1 MKKIT
6 ENRILVW
13 LMFAPFLFLFGL
25 PVLVG
30 WTVIQLVIYDKD
42 KKKYDYYNTPLQ
54 DRPEIIEM
62 NKPENLTAE
71 DIDFFKTNKQYTKEQ
86 KWGHLKINTETYAY
100 IDERRKG
107 R

>member
-30 WTVIQLVIYDKD
+30 WTVIQLVMYDKD
-42 KKKYDYYNTPLQ
+42 KKKYDYYNTPYQ

-62 NKPENLTAE
+62 NKPENLTVE
-71 DIDFFKTNKQYTKEQ
+71 DIDFFETNPQYTKEQ
-86 KWGHLKINTETYAY
+86 KWGYLKIKNKTYAY

-107 R
+107 

>member
-1 MKKIT
+1 MKKII

-42 KKKYDYYNTPLQ
+42 KKKYNYYNTPLQ

-62 NKPENLTAE
+62 NKPENLTEE
-71 DIDFFKTNKQYTKEQ
+71 DIAHFKTNPQYTKER
-86 KWGHLKINTETYAY
+86 KWGDLKINNKTYAY

>member
-1 MKKIT
+1 MKKII

-13 LMFAPFLFLFGL
+13 LMFAPFLFIFGL

-54 DRPEIIEM
+54 DKPEIVEM
-62 NKPENLTAE
+62 NKPENLTE
-71 DIDFFKTNKQYTKEQ
+71 KDIAFFKYNPQYTKER
-86 KWGHLKINTETYAY
+86 KWGYLKVADGIYDY

-107 R
+107 

>member
-1 MKKIT
+1 MKKII

-30 WTVIQLVIYDKD
+30 WTVIQLVMYDKD
-42 KKKYDYYNTPLQ
+42 KKKYDYYNTPIQ

-62 NKPENLTAE
+62 NKPENLNEE
-71 DIDFFKTNKQYTKEQ
+71 DIEYFKSHPQYTKGQ
-86 KWGHLKINTETYAY
+86 KWGYLKTNSGFYAY

>member
-1 MKKIT
+1 MKKII

-54 DRPEIIEM
+54 DKPKIIEM
-62 NKPENLTAE
+62 NKPENLTEE
-71 DIDFFKTNKQYTKEQ
+71 DIEYFEHNPQYTKER
-86 KWGHLKINTETYAY
+86 KWGYLKVADGNYRY

-107 R
+107 